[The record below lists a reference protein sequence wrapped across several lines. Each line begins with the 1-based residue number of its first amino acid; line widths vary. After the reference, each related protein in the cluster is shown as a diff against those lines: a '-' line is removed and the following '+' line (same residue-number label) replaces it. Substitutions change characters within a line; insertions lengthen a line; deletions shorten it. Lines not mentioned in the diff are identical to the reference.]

1 LNLAVTKRHFPS
13 GLLVKTCGDR
23 TMLQVSVHQEMWITI
38 TECDG
43 A

>member
-13 GLLVKTCGDR
+13 GLLVMACEDL

-38 TECDG
+38 TECNG